1 VAKAVLLQDRLS
13 RGEEGGIWDA
23 LLHWVQANRVAIGSV
38 VSLVVVL
45 ASGALYSRYQ
55 KAAAVE
61 NLRRG
66 IATLQGG
73 DAQKALEDLQK
84 VRNSSVS
91 NAEQALGLFYL
102 GEAYATL
109 GKKDDA
115 LKGYEDGLVVLGRG
129 SPGTYIEQLLLVK
142 SAQLAEGNGADALA
156 RQKYE
161 RAAEIDGPLK
171 TEALV
176 AAARL
181 AEKLNDSAAAK
192 AYYEKLS
199 SISPAHPLAELFQGK
214 VGK

>member
-1 VAKAVLLQDRLS
+1 MAKAVLLQDRLS
-13 RGEEGGIWDA
+13 GGEEGGIRDA
-23 LLHWVQANRVAIGSV
+23 LSHWVRANRVAIGSV
-38 VSLVVVL
+38 VSLVVLL

-55 KAAAVE
+55 KAAALE

-109 GKKDDA
+109 GKKDAA

-129 SPGTYIEQLLLVK
+129 NPGTYIEQLLLVK
-142 SAQLAEGNGADALA
+142 SAQLAEGNGADAPA

-171 TEALV
+171 TEALI

-192 AYYEKLS
+192 AHYEKLS
-199 SISPAHPLAELFQGK
+199 SVSPTHPLAELFQGK
-214 VGK
+214 AGK